1 MNTRAN
7 HERDECLER
16 LWHRRELGIGAGA
29 GAAGAAAAGA
39 AGAGAPAAAGAG
51 AARTGSAG
59 TTTAETGTSDGIG
72 DACIHTLS
80 AEGLVD
86 VGSDGQV
93 RFSPEGER
101 RARQVVRSH
110 RLAERLVRD
119 VLGQA
124 AEPSA
129 CEFEHLLGTEVV
141 DAICTLLGHPRECP
155 HGYPIP
161 PGGCCERSEQV
172 VTRQVKP
179 LAEMAIGASG
189 RIAWVYARSDA
200 QLHALDSL
208 QLRPGAMV
216 TLHQRRPSFVVECE
230 GAHLALDDALAQAV
244 NVWTVDRPPA
254 AEETGMADGRGPH
267 GGRRRGHGPRRPGWG
282 RT

>member
-1 MNTRAN
+1 MNANVN

-16 LWHRRELGIGAGA
+16 LWHRRELRIA
-29 GAAGAAAAGA
+29 AAGAAA
-39 AGAGAPAAAGAG
+39 GAG
-51 AARTGSAG
+51 
-59 TTTAETGTSDGIG
+59 TADGIG
-72 DACIHTLS
+72 DECIRTLS
-80 AEGLVD
+80 AEGLAD
-86 VGSDGQV
+86 IGADGQV
-93 RFSPEGER
+93 AFSPEGER
-101 RARQVVRSH
+101 RARQLVRSH
-110 RLAERLVRD
+110 RLAERLVQD
-119 VLGQA
+119 VLGQS

-161 PGGCCERSEQV
+161 PGECCDRSARSV
-172 VTRQVKP
+172 PRQVKP
-179 LAEMAIGASG
+179 LAELAIGASG

-208 QLRPGAMV
+208 QLRPGALV

-244 NVWTVDRPPA
+244 NVWAADQPA
-254 AEETGMADGRGPH
+254 GAEEPGAAGAGGPHRGPS
-267 GGRRRGHGPRRPGWG
+267 GGPRGGHGPRRRGWG
-282 RT
+282 RA

>member
-1 MNTRAN
+1 V
-7 HERDECLER
+7 D
-16 LWHRRELGIGAGA
+16 LGA
-29 GAAGAAAAGA
+29 
-39 AGAGAPAAAGAG
+39 
-51 AARTGSAG
+51 
-59 TTTAETGTSDGIG
+59 
-72 DACIHTLS
+72 
-80 AEGLVD
+80 
-86 VGSDGQV
+86 DGQV

-101 RARQVVRSH
+101 RARQLVRSH
-110 RLAERLVRD
+110 RLAERLMQD

-155 HGYPIP
+155 HGNPIP
-161 PGGCCERSEQV
+161 PGECCAHAARV
-172 VTRQVKP
+172 VPRQVKP
-179 LAEMAIGASG
+179 LAEMDIGTSG
-189 RIAWVYARSDA
+189 RIAWVYAHSDA

-244 NVWTVDRPPA
+244 NVWAADRAVEEGRAGGPA
-254 AEETGMADGRGPH
+254 AFGPR
-267 GGRRRGHGPRRPGWG
+267 RRRGTGGAPRRHGWG
-282 RT
+282 RA

>member
-1 MNTRAN
+1 MNTREN

-16 LWHRRELGIGAGA
+16 LWHGRELGSSAGVDRLSGDCIGA
-29 GAAGAAAAGA
+29 
-39 AGAGAPAAAGAG
+39 
-51 AARTGSAG
+51 
-59 TTTAETGTSDGIG
+59 
-72 DACIHTLS
+72 LS

-86 VGSDGQV
+86 VGADGQV

-101 RARQVVRSH
+101 RARQLVRSH
-110 RLAERLVRD
+110 RLAERLVQD
-119 VLGQA
+119 VLGQS

-161 PGGCCERSEQV
+161 PGECCERSEQV

-200 QLHALDSL
+200 QLHALGSL

-230 GAHLALDDALAQAV
+230 GAHLALDDALALAV
-244 NVWTVDRPPA
+244 NVWATDRP
-254 AEETGMADGRGPH
+254 TGSGEHDVAGRRGPH
-267 GGRRRGHGPRRPGWG
+267 RERNGGPRAGQGSRRRGWG
-282 RT
+282 RAS

>member
-16 LWHRRELGIGAGA
+16 LWHRRELGIGA
-29 GAAGAAAAGA
+29 AAGAAEAGA
-39 AGAGAPAAAGAG
+39 AAPGAAAVD
-51 AARTGSAG
+51 S
-59 TTTAETGTSDGIG
+59 IG
-72 DACIHTLS
+72 DNCIRALS

-86 VGSDGQV
+86 VDADGQV
-93 RFSPEGER
+93 RFSAEGER
-101 RARQVVRSH
+101 RARQLVRSH
-110 RLAERLVRD
+110 RLAERLVQD
-119 VLGQA
+119 VLGQP
-124 AEPSA
+124 AETSA

-155 HGYPIP
+155 HGNPIP
-161 PGGCCERSEQV
+161 PGECCSHSARV
-172 VTRQVKP
+172 APRQVKP
-179 LAEMAIGASG
+179 LAEMEIGTSG

-244 NVWTVDRPPA
+244 NVWAADRPVGDEGPGGPGGFGPRA
-254 AEETGMADGRGPH
+254 AGPH
-267 GGRRRGHGPRRPGWG
+267 RRHGAGTDHRRRGWG
-282 RT
+282 RA

>member
-16 LWHRRELGIGAGA
+16 LWHRRELGIGARA
-29 GAAGAAAAGA
+29 V
-39 AGAGAPAAAGAG
+39 PS
-51 AARTGSAG
+51 SAG
-59 TTTAETGTSDGIG
+59 TADGIG
-72 DACIHTLS
+72 DECIRALS

-86 VGSDGQV
+86 VGADGQV
-93 RFSPEGER
+93 RFNPEGER

-110 RLAERLVRD
+110 RLAERLVQD

-155 HGYPIP
+155 HGNPIP

-172 VTRQVKP
+172 VPRQVKP
-179 LAEMAIGASG
+179 LAELEIGASA

-208 QLRPGAMV
+208 QLRPGSMI

-244 NVWTVDRPPA
+244 NVWAVDQPR
-254 AEETGMADGRGPH
+254 DGEGAGEPVGGPH
-267 GGRRRGHGPRRPGWG
+267 RGHGHQAARRRHG
-282 RT
+282 RGRA

>member
-1 MNTRAN
+1 MNTRVN

-16 LWHRRELGIGAGA
+16 LWHGRELGS
-29 GAAGAAAAGA
+29 
-39 AGAGAPAAAGAG
+39 
-51 AARTGSAG
+51 SAG
-59 TTTAETGTSDGIG
+59 VDRLSG
-72 DACIHTLS
+72 DCIRELS

-86 VGSDGQV
+86 CGADGQV

-101 RARQVVRSH
+101 RARQLVRSH
-110 RLAERLVRD
+110 RLAERLVQD
-119 VLGQA
+119 VLGQS
-124 AEPSA
+124 AEASA

-161 PGGCCERSEQV
+161 PGECCERSAQV

-179 LAEMAIGASG
+179 LAELGIGASG

-216 TLHQRRPSFVVECE
+216 TLHQRRPAFVVECE

-244 NVWTVDRPPA
+244 NVWATDQPPEGEGAAGADEERP
-254 AEETGMADGRGPH
+254 R
-267 GGRRRGHGPRRPGWG
+267 GGRHGRPKPMRGRHGC
-282 RT
+282 

>member
-1 MNTRAN
+1 
-7 HERDECLER
+7 
-16 LWHRRELGIGAGA
+16 
-29 GAAGAAAAGA
+29 
-39 AGAGAPAAAGAG
+39 
-51 AARTGSAG
+51 
-59 TTTAETGTSDGIG
+59 
-72 DACIHTLS
+72 
-80 AEGLVD
+80 
-86 VGSDGQV
+86 
-93 RFSPEGER
+93 
-101 RARQVVRSH
+101 
-110 RLAERLVRD
+110 

-161 PGGCCERSEQV
+161 PGGCCDRSAHSV
-172 VTRQVKP
+172 PRQVKP
-179 LAEMAIGASG
+179 LAELAIGASG

-208 QLRPGAMV
+208 QLRPGAFV

-244 NVWTVDRPPA
+244 NVWATDQPPV
-254 AEETGMADGRGPH
+254 AEEPGAAGAGGPH
-267 GGRRRGHGPRRPGWG
+267 RRRNGGLRGGHGPRRSGWG
-282 RT
+282 RA

>member
-1 MNTRAN
+1 MTTRVD

-16 LWHRRELGIGAGA
+16 LWHRRELGI
-29 GAAGAAAAGA
+29 AATAAAAG
-39 AGAGAPAAAGAG
+39 
-51 AARTGSAG
+51 
-59 TTTAETGTSDGIG
+59 TGTADELG
-72 DACIHTLS
+72 DDCIRALS
-80 AEGLVD
+80 AVALVD
-86 VGSDGQV
+86 VGTDGQF

-101 RARQVVRSH
+101 RARQLVRSH
-110 RLAERLVRD
+110 RLAERLVQD
-119 VLGQA
+119 VLGQS

-161 PGGCCERSEQV
+161 PGECCERSAQT
-172 VTRQVKP
+172 VTRQVKL
-179 LAEMAIGASG
+179 LADMAIGASG

-230 GAHLALDDALAQAV
+230 GAHLALDDTLAREINVWATDQPREACETGSPGSGGEHRRRNGGALAMRA
-244 NVWTVDRPPA
+244 RH
-254 AEETGMADGRGPH
+254 GKGRA
-267 GGRRRGHGPRRPGWG
+267 
-282 RT
+282 

>member
-1 MNTRAN
+1 MSTRAN

-16 LWHRRELGIGAGA
+16 LWHGRELGSGAGA
-29 GAAGAAAAGA
+29 DR
-39 AGAGAPAAAGAG
+39 P
-51 AARTGSAG
+51 
-59 TTTAETGTSDGIG
+59 SD
-72 DACIHTLS
+72 DCIRVLS

-86 VGSDGQV
+86 IDPDGQV

-101 RARQVVRSH
+101 RARQLVRSH
-110 RLAERLVRD
+110 RLAERLVQD
-119 VLGQA
+119 VLGQS

-161 PGGCCERSEQV
+161 PGACCERSARV
-172 VTRQVKP
+172 VPRQVKP
-179 LAEMAIGASG
+179 LAELDLGASG
-189 RIAWVYARSDA
+189 RIAWVYAASDA

-208 QLRPGAMV
+208 QLRPGALV
-216 TLHQRRPSFVVECE
+216 TLHQRRPTFVVECE

-244 NVWTVDRPPA
+244 NVWA
-254 AEETGMADGRGPH
+254 ADLPSETGRDAGPTEATQPSLGRH
-267 GGRRRGHGPRRPGWG
+267 HRRWG

>member
-1 MNTRAN
+1 MNSRVN

-16 LWHRRELGIGAGA
+16 LWHGRELGS
-29 GAAGAAAAGA
+29 
-39 AGAGAPAAAGAG
+39 
-51 AARTGSAG
+51 SAG
-59 TTTAETGTSDGIG
+59 VDRLSG
-72 DACIHTLS
+72 DCIRELS

-86 VGSDGQV
+86 CGADGQV

-101 RARQVVRSH
+101 RARQLVRSH
-110 RLAERLVRD
+110 RLAERLVQD
-119 VLGQA
+119 VLGQL
-124 AEPSA
+124 AETSA

-161 PGGCCERSEQV
+161 PGECCERSAQV

-179 LAEMAIGASG
+179 LAELAIGASG

-244 NVWTVDRPPA
+244 NVWATDQPPEGEGA
-254 AEETGMADGRGPH
+254 AGADEGRPH
-267 GGRRRGHGPRRPGWG
+267 GGRHGGPRPVRG
-282 RT
+282 RHGRGSA